1 MAEIKKI
8 TIVNKNS
15 MDLNDGDSSEEDEDI
30 KVNIPTFLDKS
41 SVNVLFHQDYRIV
54 IIVHRCRSALLQ

>member
-1 MAEIKKI
+1 
-8 TIVNKNS
+8 

-41 SVNVLFHQDYRIV
+41 SVNGKYTNVT
-54 IIVHRCRSALLQ
+54 II